1 MMTESSPSSETQIE
15 NPFGRVDGA
24 ATQTAPGSAHAP
36 LLVPPLHSNAASAQV
51 TILGTTAWVG
61 AHAAPIGATG
71 PTVARQGP
79 PSHSTAAIASFVV
92 QPPSQSLGGSNG
104 TPASPAS

>member
-1 MMTESSPSSETQIE
+1 M
-15 NPFGRVDGA
+15 
-24 ATQTAPGSAHAP
+24 
-36 LLVPPLHSNAASAQV
+36 
-51 TILGTTAWVG
+51 VG
-61 AHAAPIGATG
+61 AHQASIGAMG

-104 TPASPAS
+104 TPASPASLGHTGDALMITVSGRAHAPVDGAHEHAGQDRGAWSGAA